1 MKWMLFIVRLL
12 VGLLFIFSGLI
23 KANDPQGLS
32 YKIQEFLE
40 IWHLHSFNSFTLPVA
55 VFLNTA
61 EIGLG
66 VALLVNFK
74 TKITHFLLLFLL
86 LFFTALTGYTYLTG
100 YPKNC
105 GCFGDCLP
113 LSAGQSFLKDV
124 VLLIL
129 LGFLHYFSALDKI
142 GTGLRYAGFNCL
154 VSIIAAIGFQY
165 YTLTHLPI
173 IDCLPY
179 KIGADLSMNRKIP
192 ATAIPDSIVIYFTYK
207 KNNQLVQ
214 FSAADFPADFSS
226 QNYQFVKR
234 EDKLIR
240 PGKDMDPPIKG
251 FVLTGETGIDS
262 TAQLLQ
268 LPAVL
273 LVITDHAVSLQ
284 KSISALDLLPQTK
297 TAFNKIPIYI
307 ITAEPTAV
315 RKLLSQTK
323 FKGWPVFSCDL
334 KAIQT
339 AARTN
344 PTIYYLEKGVVVNKT
359 AAIDYKESNY

>member
-1 MKWMLFIVRLL
+1 MKWIHFLVRFL

-40 IWHLHSFNSFTLPVA
+40 IWDLHSFNSFTLPIA

-74 TKITHFLLLFLL
+74 TKATHFLLLLL
-86 LFFTALTGYTYLTG
+86 LFFFTALTGYTYLTG

-105 GCFGDCLP
+105 GCFGDCLL

-124 VLLIL
+124 VLLVMLI
-129 LGFLHYFSALDKI
+129 FLHYFSELNTI
-142 GTGLRYAGFNCL
+142 GTSVRYAGFNCL
-154 VSIIAAIGFQY
+154 VSIIAGIGLQY
-165 YTLTHLPI
+165 HTLNHLPI

-179 KIGADLSMNRKIP
+179 KIGADLSINRKIP
-192 ATAIPDSIVIYFTYK
+192 ATAIPDSTVVYFTYE

-214 FSAADFPADFSS
+214 FSATEFPADFSP
-226 QNYQFVKR
+226 QDYQFVKR

-251 FVLTGETGIDS
+251 FVLSGETGIDS
-262 TAQLLQ
+262 TEHILQ
-268 LPAVL
+268 LPAVV
-273 LVITDHAVSLQ
+273 LVLADKAAAVQ
-284 KSISALDLLPQTK
+284 KSLKVLDLLPQTK
-297 TAFNKIPIYI
+297 TGFNKIPVYVV
-307 ITAEPTAV
+307 TAEPTTV
-315 RKLLSQTK
+315 RELLSQTK
-323 FKGWPVFSCDL
+323 FNGWPVFSCDL

-344 PTIYYLEKGVVVNKT
+344 PTIYYLEKGVVIKKK
-359 AAIDYKESNY
+359 AAIDYNESNY